1 MRPSSNLENK
11 ALSDTYWKVE
21 PAASMDEISGPQLF
35 RNTTGI
41 QSGPDAFDESRFVVS
56 FITLELQK
64 YYPVS
69 D

>member
-1 MRPSSNLENK
+1 M
-11 ALSDTYWKVE
+11 Y
-21 PAASMDEISGPQLF
+21 EISGPQLF